1 MTPGVSATGDA
12 GGLADEGGHQL
23 KPELEITMDEPVLPE
38 ADGLLLLDDE
48 DDVPLRPMSL
58 KRDEDR
64 QLVRT
69 ARLAALDPDDGI
81 AL

>member
-1 MTPGVSATGDA
+1 M
-12 GGLADEGGHQL
+12 
-23 KPELEITMDEPVLPE
+23 
-38 ADGLLLLDDE
+38 LDDE

-58 KRDEDR
+58 ERQVDR
-64 QLVRT
+64 QLART